1 MGLCYAALRPATSG
15 AASSSTG
22 GSSSA
27 TFAGD
32 KKYRGMLY
40 TCITKMLYLSMA
52 DPSSNRM
59 PFPLSNPVLGG
70 QGLGGEVPWTS
81 PQETM
86 TGERKDSG
94 EYGGGGVGGSSMHD
108 CRARSLTVLEPLA
121 GDLADLLGTD
131 AFAGPAIWRI
141 SALAALTALL
151 TALRYTIMP
160 TNQLNLNPP
169 YHTPC
174 QPILTLASCSPPS
187 QSHSGPNSNRTR
199 ARTRV
204 RRGFFL
210 LPPRL
215 RSSFARFG
223 SSRSLGGGAGIRGSR
238 GRPPS
243 ARCNINDK
251 AGTDG

>member
-151 TALRYTIMP
+151 TALRYTINP

-174 QPILTLASCSPPS
+174 QHPLSTHPVNP
-187 QSHSGPNSNRTR
+187 
-199 ARTRV
+199 
-204 RRGFFL
+204 F
-210 LPPRL
+210 
-215 RSSFARFG
+215 
-223 SSRSLGGGAGIRGSR
+223 
-238 GRPPS
+238 
-243 ARCNINDK
+243 
-251 AGTDG
+251 